1 MIVPSMTLEHALP
14 DGRLIEQTLA
24 GDDAAFEQLVRRH
37 QKSVYRVAWAILRDD
52 AEADSVTQDT
62 FVQAFMHL
70 RRFEQRSALET
81 WLTRIVVNRARDV
94 LRQRQSLR
102 ARFLSWSGEDRDE
115 KFMEPADDRP
125 DAERDVLSGELS
137 RSIDRAVGSLSA
149 RQQIIFRLRHDD
161 GRSLEEIASILGL
174 RAGTVRAHL
183 FRALQ
188 KLRRDLHDWAP
199 ALPAGDRT

>member
-1 MIVPSMTLEHALP
+1 MTLEHALP

-24 GDDAAFEQLVRRH
+24 GDDAAFELLVRRH

-70 RRFEQRSALET
+70 RRFERRSALET

-102 ARFLSWSGEDRDE
+102 ARFLSWSGKDRDE

-125 DAERDVLSGELS
+125 DAERDVLSAELS
-137 RSIDRAVGSLSA
+137 RSIDWAVGSLSA
-149 RQQIIFRLRHDD
+149 RQQVIFRLRHDD

-188 KLRRDLHDWAP
+188 KLRRDLREWAP
-199 ALPAGDRT
+199 ASLPAGERT